1 MSEQQISKSEQWFFH
16 PYETVRMLRYYQ
28 LNMKFD
34 NTVDYTPHYSENP
47 SLGVVIGTYGSVPYI
62 DLQLHFL
69 VNVNGI
75 KNVLVCDDGSDKQAE
90 LKQLCDSYGVD
101 FYSPPKKLFSKDFIG
116 VLGDANAFYVGLLWA
131 KNKNLELLVKLSRRL
146 IPCKEWKTEFLNLV
160 KRTDA
165 TTFGSYCTKDPFN
178 FRTECVGMH
187 VDTWTSSYPMHC
199 IKFTIENEMTV
210 FAEFWWHELAKTLSG
225 NNYSEKW
232 LKYVQEN
239 KFGYL
244 RSGYAHW
251 YDISGTNR
259 CNSDNRT
266 GVLWHLFSS
275 ADDYYQVSQKIFGN
289 KYTVNDFENK

>member
-1 MSEQQISKSEQWFFH
+1 MSEQQISKSEQWYFH
-16 PYETVRMLRYYQ
+16 PNEIVRMLRYYQ

-34 NTVDYTPHYSENP
+34 NTVDYTPKYSEHP

-62 DLQLHFL
+62 DLQLHYL

-75 KNVLVCDDGSDKQAE
+75 KNVLVCDDCSDKQTE

-101 FYSPPKKLFSKDFIG
+101 FYSSQKKLFNKE
-116 VLGDANAFYVGLLWA
+116 YVGSVGDTNVFYEGLKWA
-131 KNKNLELLVKLSRRL
+131 KNKNIELLVKLSRRL

-160 KRTDA
+160 KCSDA

-187 VDTWTSSYPMHC
+187 VDTWYSSYPMQC
-199 IKFTIENEMTV
+199 LKFTIENELCI
-210 FAEFWWHELAKTLSG
+210 FAEFWFHELAKTLSG

-232 LKYVQEN
+232 LKYIQEN

-251 YDISGTNR
+251 YDISGTCR
-259 CNSDNRT
+259 FNSDNRT
-266 GVLWHLFSS
+266 NVLWHQFSS
-275 ADDYYQVSQKIFGN
+275 TDDYYNKCLEIFGT
-289 KYTVNDFENK
+289 KYQKEDFV